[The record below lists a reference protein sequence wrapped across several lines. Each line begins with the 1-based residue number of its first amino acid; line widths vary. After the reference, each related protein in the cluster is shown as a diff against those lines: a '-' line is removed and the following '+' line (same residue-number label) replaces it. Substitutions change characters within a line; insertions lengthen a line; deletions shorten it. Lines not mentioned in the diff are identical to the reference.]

1 MASLRCT
8 RPPAPSILGED
19 DEEEAA
25 SDPACGGAARE
36 ERKGAGGAGR
46 RTTVPLA
53 FVPLR
58 FPSSFPSFLFTLLP
72 ITLTYHDRASDPGRR
87 HCPARAPLPARS
99 RALLRARQVN
109 AHPGPP
115 CARPMPAF
123 SCARSRSGV
132 ARTCVLTLF
141 QIRTSSIWGRGRRR
155 RRVRVCAPA
164 RPARARCR
172 TGRSCAA
179 RRRRC
184 PIPIKCTSC
193 WVRGRRRRRAGRAK
207 AWWGSAWT
215 GRRGAGYGLCM
226 RMQGRW
232 AFSVSVAAASR
243 RDGGGRRPRGP
254 DFCEINYV

>member
-1 MASLRCT
+1 
-8 RPPAPSILGED
+8 LGED
-19 DEEEAA
+19 DKEEAA
-25 SDPACGGAARE
+25 ADPACGEAARE

-46 RTTVPLA
+46 RTVVPLD

-72 ITLTYHDRASDPGRR
+72 ITLTCHDRASDPGRQP
-87 HCPARAPLPARS
+87 CPARAPLPARS
-99 RALLRARQVN
+99 RALLRACQVN
-109 AHPGPP
+109 AHPGPLRARP
-115 CARPMPAF
+115 LPRARPMPAF
-123 SCARSRSGV
+123 SRARSRSGV

-155 RRVRVCAPA
+155 RRVRVRAPA

-184 PIPIKCTSC
+184 SIPIKCTSC
-193 WVRGRRRRRAGRAK
+193 RVRGRRRRRAGRAN

-232 AFSVSVAAASR
+232 AFRVSVAAASR
-243 RDGGGRRPRGP
+243 RDGGGRRARGP
-254 DFCEINYV
+254 DLCEINCV